1 MWYIMMIVMSF
12 KEGDFI
18 MKRHMKTIIKT
29 AVFVIVTGTGLYF
42 WKLAPVSVPTFEVKS
57 SPIVQTV
64 FGTGTLEGK
73 NRLSITPRETGAI
86 RKLYADQGDTV
97 KAGTLLVEMDADDI
111 FQQKRIA
118 EAELAVAQAALQRID
133 AEIRS
138 AKANLEYAD
147 SMFKRSEKLLSSN
160 AESRSTFDKNR
171 QNMLVAA
178 AALEQAEKRRIE
190 AGSTLAKHRAQIAY
204 YNTKL
209 SETRLTAPFDALIV
223 RRNRE
228 QGAIVNPGVSI
239 MDIVDTSHIWA
250 SVWVD
255 ETQIAHLRN
264 GLDVDVFF
272 RTLPQQRFQGKIC
285 RLWRETDRETRE
297 YKVDIALE
305 KLPRNWTLGQR
316 LEVFIKVN
324 APKRCVNIP
333 AKLISWKN
341 NSPFVLCIVDGKI
354 TERQV
359 KLGIR
364 GKDKVEI
371 ISGLQAD
378 DRIVMMPQKHLQYT
392 NRKIKK

>member
-1 MWYIMMIVMSF
+1 
-12 KEGDFI
+12 
-18 MKRHMKTIIKT
+18 MKRHLKTVIKAGVILII
-29 AVFVIVTGTGLYF
+29 AGIVFYF

-57 SPIVQTV
+57 SAIEPTV

-73 NRLSITPRETGAI
+73 TRLAISPRETGAI

-111 FQQKRIA
+111 MQQKRVA

-138 AKANLEYAD
+138 AKANLEYAN
-147 SMFKRSEKLLSSN
+147 SMFQRSEKLLSSN
-160 AESRSTFDKNR
+160 AESRSTYDKNR

-178 AALEQAEKRRIE
+178 AALEQAEKRRVE
-190 AGSTLAKHRAQIAY
+190 AESTLAKHRAQIAY
-204 YNTKL
+204 YKTKL
-209 SETRLTAPFDALIV
+209 SETRLTAPFNAMIV

-239 MDIVDTSHIWA
+239 MDIVDTSNIWA

-255 ETQIAHLRN
+255 ETQIARLRN
-264 GLDVDVFF
+264 GLAVDVFF

-285 RLWRETDRETRE
+285 RLWKETDRETRE

-305 KLPRNWTLGQR
+305 KLPPNWTLGQR
-316 LEVFIKVN
+316 LEAFIKVN
-324 APKRCVNIP
+324 AAQRCVNIP

-341 NSPFVLCIVDGKI
+341 NSPFVLCIADGKI
-354 TERQV
+354 TERPV

-364 GKDKVEI
+364 SKDKVEI
-371 ISGLQAD
+371 LSGLQAAD
-378 DRIVMMPQKHLQYT
+378 KIVMQPQKYLQYT
-392 NRKIKK
+392 NRRIKK